1 MKRLC
6 SYFKDF
12 IGLIY
17 PQLCL
22 CCFEDAPVKDNLFCL
37 ECDFHLPRT
46 DQFSNHHN
54 DFKERLLGRLDIK
67 YAASYLY
74 NYKSSRVQQMLH
86 ALKYQGKKEIANFI
100 GQQLGLSISQYW
112 INEPPELMLPVPL
125 HTKKQHWRGYNQ
137 SEELA
142 KGILEST
149 GIPIVNNALIKVM
162 NNDSQTAKSRE
173 ERLQNVQL
181 SFNTSTHADL
191 SGRHVLLVDD
201 VVTSGATLEACAH
214 LCKQSGAKTI
224 SMTTLAMAM

>member
-1 MKRLC
+1 MKVLLAC
-6 SYFKDF
+6 LKDF
-12 IGLIY
+12 VGLIY

-22 CCFEDAPVKDNLFCL
+22 CCFEDAPAKDNLFCL

-46 DQFSNHHN
+46 DQFSNPQN
-54 DFKERLLGRLDIK
+54 DFKERLLGRIDIK

-100 GQQLGLSISQYW
+100 GEQLGHAISKNW
-112 INEPPELMLPVPL
+112 IDEPPELMIPVPL

-142 KGILEST
+142 NGISEST
-149 GIPIVNNALIKVM
+149 GIPIVSNALQKIM

-173 ERLQNVQL
+173 ERLHNVQL
-181 SFNTSTHADL
+181 SFQSNIHADL
-191 SGRHVLLVDD
+191 TDRHVLLVDD
-201 VVTSGATLEACAH
+201 VVTSGATLEACAQ
-214 LCKQSGAKTI
+214 LCIKSGAKTI